1 MAEIVVV
8 GGGLVG
14 QCSAMLLAADGHSV
28 TVLERD
34 PEPPPRSA
42 DVAWNDWSRRGVNQ
56 FRMIH
61 YFLPR
66 FRDIVERDLPAVA
79 AALDADGALRFNPL
93 EAVPEQVS
101 GGRRDGDQRHQSLT
115 GRRPMVEAVVERVAA
130 TTPGITVHRG
140 VAVRGVL
147 TADARAST
155 APHVTG
161 VVTDDGTEHRAD
173 LVVDA
178 GGRRSAVPAWLDAVG
193 ARPVRERRDDCGFV
207 YFARHFRS
215 ADGSMPPLFGPPL
228 QAYESVST
236 LTLPADNGTWGVGLI
251 ASARDTP
258 VRRCRDVDTWSEVV
272 RLFPLVAHWIDAE
285 PITDV
290 AVMAGI
296 EDRQRD
302 FVVDGV
308 PVATGLVPIGDAS
321 ACTNPSIGRGCTIG
335 LIHAEAL
342 RDLVREHDLADALGV
357 ALAWDDMTPRARRA
371 VRAGDPPLRPSPSRR
386 DRGAPRGSPVRDR
399 RRGVAARRGVRRRVG
414 TRPRRLPV
422 VPRDDRALRLACR
435 RARPAGSRRS
445 GARARRRARRSLARP
460 VPRGAHHVAHPL
472 RSPPCA
478 AVGVVGSGVRVVEV
492 GAVVSGGAVVVEE
505 GVSATSAGT
514 DDVVVARVVLLGS
527 GAGRLMEVGLGGG
540 IVFVAATTPAGEAP
554 FPSAA
559 GTGEGVVVTTT
570 VSRRER
576 VVGPPVGDEA
586 ERDPGEHR
594 VADDQSR
601 QRQPRRSTGVCHRRR
616 LRKELRLSDLPRS
629 YRLRAPASTASATT
643 RLSGPRASSR
653 PCGRRAPRRGRRRR
667 RSGSR

>member
-14 QCSAMLLAADGHSV
+14 HCSAMLLAGDGHTV

-42 DVAWNDWSRRGVNQ
+42 DAAWNEWARRGVNQ

-101 GGRRDGDQRHQSLT
+101 GGLRDGDERHQSLT
-115 GRRPMVEAVVERVAA
+115 ARRPVVEAAVERVVA
-130 TTPGITVHRG
+130 TTPGVTVHRG

-147 TADARAST
+147 TDSAQRAG
-155 APHVTG
+155 APPHVMG

-178 GGRRSAVPAWLDAVG
+178 GGRRSAAPAWLDAIG
-193 ARPVRERRDDCGFV
+193 ARPVREQRDDCGFV
-207 YFARHFRS
+207 YYARHFRS
-215 ADGSMPPLFGPPL
+215 ADRSLPPLFGPPL
-228 QAYESVST
+228 QAYDSVST

-258 VRRCRDVDTWSEVV
+258 VRRCRDVDTWTEVV
-272 RLFPLVAHWIDAE
+272 ASFPLVAHWIDAE

-296 EDRQRD
+296 EDRQRE

-308 PVATGLVPIGDAS
+308 PVATGLVPVGDAS

-357 ALAWDDMTPRARRA
+357 AMAWDDMT
-371 VRAGDPPLRPSPSRR
+371 
-386 DRGAPRGSPVRDR
+386 
-399 RRGVAARRGVRRRVG
+399 RRRVAPFVRE
-414 TRPRRLPV
+414 TLHF
-422 VPRDDRALRLACR
+422 DRHRLAEIEAHR
-435 RARPAGSRRS
+435 EGHPYETDDEEWLLGEAFAAASGSDPDVFRSFLETIALYDSRADV
-445 GARARRRARRSLARP
+445 LARP
-460 VPRGAHHVAHPL
+460 GLADR
-472 RSPPCA
+472 
-478 AVGVVGSGVRVVEV
+478 VR
-492 GAVVSGGAVVVEE
+492 
-505 GVSATSAGT
+505 
-514 DDVVVARVVLLGS
+514 
-527 GAGRLMEVGLGGG
+527 
-540 IVFVAATTPAGEAP
+540 
-554 FPSAA
+554 
-559 GTGEGVVVTTT
+559 
-570 VSRRER
+570 
-576 VVGPPVGDEA
+576 
-586 ERDPGEHR
+586 
-594 VADDQSR
+594 
-601 QRQPRRSTGVCHRRR
+601 
-616 LRKELRLSDLPRS
+616 EL
-629 YRLRAPASTASATT
+629 APAPGDPLPGPSHAELTT
-643 RLSGPRASSR
+643 LLTR
-653 PCGRRAPRRGRRRR
+653 
-667 RSGSR
+667 

>member
-14 QCSAMLLAADGHSV
+14 HCSAMLLAADGHSV

-34 PEPPPRSA
+34 PEPPPPSA
-42 DVAWNDWSRRGVNQ
+42 DAAWNEWSRRGVNQ
-56 FRMIH
+56 FRMLH

-93 EAVPEQVS
+93 EAVPEQMS

-115 GRRPMVEAVVERVAA
+115 GRRPMVEAVVERVTA
-130 TTPGITVHRG
+130 TTPGVTVHRG

-147 TADARAST
+147 TADARTSA

-161 VVTDDGTEHRAD
+161 VVADDGTEHRAD

-178 GGRRSAVPAWLDAVG
+178 GGRRSAAPEWLDAVG
-193 ARPVRERRDDCGFV
+193 ARPVREWRDDCGFV

-258 VRRCRDVDTWSEVV
+258 FRRCRDVDTWTEIV
-272 RLFPLVAHWIDAE
+272 RSFPLVAHWIDAD

-290 AVMAGI
+290 SVMAGI

-357 ALAWDDMTPRARRA
+357 ALAWDDMTRERVAPFVRETLHFDRHRLAEIEAHREGHPYETDDEEWLLGEAFAAASGLDPDVFRSFLETIA
-371 VRAGDPPLRPSPSRR
+371 LYDSRAG
-386 DRGAPRGSPVRDR
+386 V
-399 RRGVAARRGVRRRVG
+399 
-414 TRPRRLPV
+414 
-422 VPRDDRALRLACR
+422 
-435 RARPAGSRRS
+435 
-445 GARARRRARRSLARP
+445 LARP
-460 VPRGAHHVAHPL
+460 GLADR
-472 RSPPCA
+472 
-478 AVGVVGSGVRVVEV
+478 VREL
-492 GAVVSGGAVVVEE
+492 
-505 GVSATSAGT
+505 AG
-514 DDVVVARVVLLGS
+514 
-527 GAGRLMEVGLGGG
+527 
-540 IVFVAATTPAGEAP
+540 
-554 FPSAA
+554 
-559 GTGEGVVVTTT
+559 
-570 VSRRER
+570 
-576 VVGPPVGDEA
+576 
-586 ERDPGEHR
+586 
-594 VADDQSR
+594 
-601 QRQPRRSTGVCHRRR
+601 
-616 LRKELRLSDLPRS
+616 
-629 YRLRAPASTASATT
+629 APADPLPGPSHAELTT
-643 RLSGPRASSR
+643 LLTR
-653 PCGRRAPRRGRRRR
+653 
-667 RSGSR
+667 